1 MIARR
6 SSRRPPKTWIL
17 SPEEAGPSL
26 STLELYASNHVFSPN
41 IIAKREGANPTG
53 GLSIG
58 LVA

>member
-17 SPEEAGPSL
+17 RRKNQEPSL
-26 STLELYASNHVFSPN
+26 LELYASNHVFSPN